1 MQAWLTRWGPLAGVL
16 SALMFVAS
24 FVTGSSTPNS
34 DQSGAQVISFYTTHH
49 TSQILSSLFAG
60 LAMAF
65 LVAFAVALAGRVRR
79 GERWTAIG
87 PVAGAVCLA
96 VGLTANLSFSLV
108 LALDTSHVTTASA
121 QTLNLLQNDFFLP
134 IDLGV
139 VVFGIL
145 GGLSMVAGRMLP
157 AAMGW
162 VLVAVGVVALVP
174 PIAWFALLGTLLWVL
189 IAGIWLTVQKPPA
202 VAREAVAASEQV
214 PSLT

>member
-1 MQAWLTRWGPLAGVL
+1 MQAWLIRWGPLAGVL

-24 FVTGSSTPNS
+24 FITGSNTPDS
-34 DQSGAQVISFYTTHH
+34 DQTGAQVISFYTAHH
-49 TSQILSSLFAG
+49 TSQILSNLFAG

-79 GERWTAIG
+79 GERWVAAG
-87 PVAGAVCLA
+87 LVAGAVCLA
-96 VGLTANLSFSLV
+96 VGLTATLGFNLV
-108 LALDTSHVTTASA
+108 LALDTSHLATASA

-139 VVFGIL
+139 VLFGTL
-145 GGLSMVAGRMLP
+145 GGLAMVAGRMLP

-162 VLVAVGVVALVP
+162 VLFAVGVVALVP
-174 PIAWFALLGTLLWVL
+174 PIAWFCLLGTMLWVL
-189 IAGIWLTVQKPPA
+189 IASIWLTVRKPPA
-202 VAREAVAASEQV
+202 MALETVGASEQV

>member
-24 FVTGSSTPNS
+24 FVTGSSTPDS
-34 DQSGAQVISFYTTHH
+34 DQSGAQVITWYTAHH
-49 TSQILSSLFAG
+49 NSQILSSLFVG
-60 LAMAF
+60 LAMAL

-79 GERWTAIG
+79 GERWVAVG

-96 VGLTANLSFSLV
+96 LGLTSTLGFNLV
-108 LALDTSHVTTASA
+108 LALDASHLTTASA

-134 IDLGV
+134 IEVGV
-139 VVFGIL
+139 VLFCVL
-145 GGLSMVAGRMLP
+145 GGLAMVAGRMLP

-162 VLVAVGVVALVP
+162 VLLAVGVVALVP
-174 PIAWFALLGTLLWVL
+174 PISWFALLGTMLWVL
-189 IAGIWLTVQKPPA
+189 IAGIWLTVQKP
-202 VAREAVAASEQV
+202 AAAQLETVGVSEQV

>member
-1 MQAWLTRWGPLAGVL
+1 
-16 SALMFVAS
+16 MFVAS

-87 PVAGAVCLA
+87 PVAGAVCLG
-96 VGLTANLSFSLV
+96 VGLTSTLGFNMV
-108 LALDTSHVTTASA
+108 LALDTSHLTTASA

-139 VVFGIL
+139 VLFGIL

>member
-24 FVTGSSTPNS
+24 FVTGSSSPDS
-34 DQSGAQVISFYTTHH
+34 DQSGAQVISWYTAHH
-49 TSQILSSLFAG
+49 NSQILSSLFVG
-60 LAMAF
+60 LAMAL
-65 LVAFAVALAGRVRR
+65 LVAFAVALTGRVRR
-79 GERWTAIG
+79 GERWVAAG

-96 VGLTANLSFSLV
+96 LGLTATLGFNLV
-108 LALDTSHVTTASA
+108 LALDSSHLTTASA

-134 IDLGV
+134 IELGV
-139 VVFGIL
+139 VLFGIL
-145 GGLSMVAGRMLP
+145 GGLAMVAGRMLP

-162 VLVAVGVVALVP
+162 VLLAVGVVALVP
-174 PIAWFALLGTLLWVL
+174 PISWFALLGTMLWVL

-202 VAREAVAASEQV
+202 VAHEAVAASEQV